1 MPTTVR
7 KGFISLYLC
16 VILSITLT
24 VVSSLCASVRNY
36 HEFEKDRDA
45 QRIMNWMEVLCINR
59 VKQKLRDY
67 EEEDEDLCLG
77 ECEAAIRYDD
87 TSVTIVIEYGQ
98 FVRERLLEFDD
109 VEDIV
114 SSYH

>member
-1 MPTTVR
+1 MPITVR

-16 VILSITLT
+16 VILGITLA
-24 VVSSLCASVRNY
+24 VVSSLCASMRNY
-36 HEFEKDRDA
+36 HEFVRDRDA
-45 QRIMNWMEVLCINR
+45 QRMMNWMEVLCINR
-59 VKQKLRDY
+59 VKQKLRAY

-77 ECEAAIRYDD
+77 ECEATIRYDD
-87 TSVTIVIEYGQ
+87 TSVTIIIEYGQ
-98 FVRERLLEFDD
+98 FTRERLLKFDD